1 MEKNQQ
7 YKIVFVKEDSI
18 EYYGEPGA
26 NTMHS
31 IYLAEY
37 IEKYFKEHPV
47 LGRLT
52 VATGADSLAYALTYF
67 ENMIIVMNETRMAYQ
82 NMELLFN
89 NAPSC
94 IRKITTSI
102 INIIRKFILF

>member
-31 IYLAEY
+31 I
-37 IEKYFKEHPV
+37 
-47 LGRLT
+47 
-52 VATGADSLAYALTYF
+52 
-67 ENMIIVMNETRMAYQ
+67 
-82 NMELLFN
+82 
-89 NAPSC
+89 
-94 IRKITTSI
+94 
-102 INIIRKFILF
+102 